1 MISAMHISRR
11 VVAVTVVVLIVV
23 GAGVLMVVRAS
34 GSGPRLETAEVSRG
48 SIETTIELAG
58 SVAASD
64 TRSVA
69 FATTG
74 TVVGV
79 EVAEGEVVAVDQ
91 VLAVLDSTQQQ
102 AQLAA
107 AEASLASAEA
117 RLAADRAGLSDARKT
132 AARDPIAQAEQ
143 SLANARRAQTD
154 TRTQGDL
161 AVRQAQQALA
171 DAREQLE
178 ADQAA
183 GAPPTVIAA
192 DEAVVSQAER
202 AVETARAQRTAAN
215 NQAAGAVASAQKA
228 VTAARNSYAVATE
241 PAPAALI
248 AADEAAV
255 ASAEAQVAAAR
266 AALDAATLR
275 APIAGTVTEV
285 GIRVGDRPGAGGL
298 TGGAGTGATVTITT
312 LDQLRIEATAS
323 EIDVVSLAID
333 QPVIVTVDALP
344 EQAIDGTVCRI
355 GAVGSELQGVSEYPV
370 TICLDAS
377 VPDLR
382 VGMTANGSVILE
394 RREDVLLVP
403 IQAITTVDG
412 RSTVQV
418 LDEDGRPVEVEVTVG
433 VTSGTRAEIVAGLS
447 EGQEVVLPSLD
458 GDPR

>member
-1 MISAMHISRR
+1 MHISGR
-11 VVAVTVVVLIVV
+11 VAALIAVVLIALLV
-23 GAGVLMVVRAS
+23 GAVLIVRAANS
-34 GSGPRLETAEVSRG
+34 RPDLETAQVARG

-58 SVAASD
+58 SVAAAD
-64 TRSVA
+64 ARSVA
-69 FATTG
+69 FSTTG
-74 TVVGV
+74 VVAAV
-79 EVAEGEVVAVDQ
+79 EVAEGDTVAVDQ
-91 VLAVLDSTQQQ
+91 VLAILDTTQLQ

-117 RLAADRAGLSDARKT
+117 RLAADKAGPSDAAKT
-132 AARDPIAQAEQ
+132 AARDPISQAEQ
-143 SLANARRAQTD
+143 SLANAKRAQTD

-171 DAREQLE
+171 DAREQLA

-192 DEAVVSQAER
+192 DEAAVGQAER

-266 AALDAATLR
+266 SALDAATLR
-275 APIAGTVTEV
+275 SPIAGTVTEV
-285 GIRVGDRPGAGGL
+285 GIRVGDRPGASGL
-298 TGGAGTGATVTITT
+298 TGGVGTGAPASGRVTITT
-312 LDQLRIEATAS
+312 LDRLRIEATAS

-370 TICLDAS
+370 TICLETS

-418 LDEDGRPVEVEVTVG
+418 LDEDGQPVELEVTVG
-433 VTSGTRAEIVAGLS
+433 VTSGTRAEIVEGLS
-447 EGQEVVLPSLD
+447 QGQEVVLPSLD